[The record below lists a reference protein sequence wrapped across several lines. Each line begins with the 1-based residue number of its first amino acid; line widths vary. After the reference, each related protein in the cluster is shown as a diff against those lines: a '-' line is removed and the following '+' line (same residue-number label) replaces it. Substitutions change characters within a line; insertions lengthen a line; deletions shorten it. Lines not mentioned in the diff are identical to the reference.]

1 LPAIQHGSG
10 LGDHRHGGEL
20 SLKSAVFDPVGETRK
35 PLQTGPNPS
44 QNDGEGT
51 GMAHNVG
58 NELTRKQRKELAR
71 RLRAQDPG
79 LEVVHPNAAGIDVGN
94 SAHYVAVA
102 PGRDP
107 EPVRRFGCFT
117 MELHRMAEW
126 LKSCRIQ
133 TVVMQSTGVYWIPLY
148 EVLEQRGFRIFLV
161 NARQTRSLPGRK
173 SDVQESQWLLK
184 LHTYGLLNNSFQPS
198 DEVRVLRTYWRQ
210 RADQVRAASICI
222 QRMQKVM
229 TEMNLQLANVIS
241 DLSGVSGMAIVRAIL
256 AGERDGDKLAKLAN
270 RMIRASAQDIA
281 RSLQGNWRE
290 ELLFLLR
297 QEVELYDLYQQR
309 ILECDRRVATQL
321 NGFASKQDQPA
332 GTAMAPAR
340 PKRIHKP
347 KGNAPRFDLGTEL
360 HRITGVD
367 LTRIDGIDVLT
378 AQTLIS
384 EIGMDMGRWKT
395 EAHFASW
402 LGLSPDN
409 RISGDKVLRRGTR
422 PVVNRAATALRMAA
436 CTLLRS
442 KTYLGGQYRRL
453 RTRLGAPKAI
463 TAMAHK
469 LARLIYRLL
478 KYGQDYADKG
488 LDYYENRF
496 REQQITLLR
505 KKALALGFQITETP
519 VLP

>member
-1 LPAIQHGSG
+1 MAEKV
-10 LGDHRHGGEL
+10 RH
-20 SLKSAVFDPVGETRK
+20 
-35 PLQTGPNPS
+35 
-44 QNDGEGT
+44 
-51 GMAHNVG
+51 
-58 NELTRKQRKELAR
+58 ELTRKQRKELAR
-71 RLRAQDPG
+71 QLRAEDPG
-79 LEVVHPNAAGIDVGN
+79 LEVVHPDAAGIDVGN
-94 SAHYVAVA
+94 SAHYAAVA
-102 PGRDP
+102 PSRDP

-117 MELHRMAEW
+117 AELHRLAEW
-126 LKSCRIQ
+126 LRSCRIK

-148 EVLEQRGFRIFLV
+148 EVLEHHGFQVYLV

-222 QRMQKVM
+222 QRMQKVL

-256 AGERDGDKLAKLAN
+256 SGERDGEKLANLAN
-270 RMIRASAQDIA
+270 RMIRASKEDIA

-297 QEVELYDLYQQR
+297 QEVDLYDLYQQR
-309 ILECDRRVATQL
+309 ILECDRRVAAQL
-321 NGFASKQDQPA
+321 HSFASKQVKSAATQA
-332 GTAMAPAR
+332 APVR

-360 HRITGVD
+360 ERITGVD

-378 AQTLIS
+378 SQTLIS
-384 EIGMDMGRWKT
+384 EIGTDMGRWKT

-402 LGLSPDN
+402 LGLCPDN
-409 RISGDKVLRRGTR
+409 RISGDKILRRGTR
-422 PVVNRAATALRMAA
+422 SVVNRAATALRMAA
-436 CTLLRS
+436 STLLRS
-442 KTYLGGQYRRL
+442 RTYLGAQYRRL

-469 LARLIYRLL
+469 LARLVYRLL
-478 KYGQDYADKG
+478 RYGQQYVDKG
-488 LDYYENRF
+488 LEHYEQRY
-496 REQQITLLR
+496 REQQTALLR
-505 KKALALGFQITETP
+505 KKAASLGFQISEIRAQP
-519 VLP
+519 

>member
-1 LPAIQHGSG
+1 
-10 LGDHRHGGEL
+10 
-20 SLKSAVFDPVGETRK
+20 
-35 PLQTGPNPS
+35 
-44 QNDGEGT
+44 
-51 GMAHNVG
+51 
-58 NELTRKQRKELAR
+58 
-71 RLRAQDPG
+71 
-79 LEVVHPNAAGIDVGN
+79 
-94 SAHYVAVA
+94 
-102 PGRDP
+102 
-107 EPVRRFGCFT
+107 
-117 MELHRMAEW
+117 
-126 LKSCRIQ
+126 
-133 TVVMQSTGVYWIPLY
+133 
-148 EVLEQRGFRIFLV
+148 
-161 NARQTRSLPGRK
+161 
-173 SDVQESQWLLK
+173 
-184 LHTYGLLNNSFQPS
+184 
-198 DEVRVLRTYWRQ
+198 
-210 RADQVRAASICI
+210 
-222 QRMQKVM
+222 
-229 TEMNLQLANVIS
+229 
-241 DLSGVSGMAIVRAIL
+241 
-256 AGERDGDKLAKLAN
+256 
-270 RMIRASAQDIA
+270 MIRASAQDIA

-478 KYGQDYADKG
+478 KYGQDYVDKG